1 MDLMDKKI
9 FDYNVDDTFDL
20 FLLIKNADVRVAKNG
35 KKFIAFTFQDTSGQI
50 DGKYWDASDPD
61 IEAFTAGNVV
71 KVSGKREIYQ
81 GNPQVKLF
89 KIRLTNTGEPSTPE
103 HFIESAPERKEDIAE
118 EINQVI
124 FEITN
129 ANMNRVVRH
138 LMSKYQK
145 EFFQFPAA
153 KKHHHA
159 YMGGLSFHTI
169 SMLRLAKFI
178 ANQYPEI
185 NKPLLYSGV
194 ILHDLGKVMELSGAL
209 STEYTLEGNLVGHI
223 VIVDEEIIKACA
235 ALKIDDKSED
245 IILLKHMILAHHGQL
260 DYGSPVRPRVRE
272 AEILHQIDNIDA
284 SINMMNSALQRT
296 EPGTFTERIFGM
308 DNRTFYNPNVP
319 KVTNE
324 EQMELLD

>member
-1 MDLMDKKI
+1 MDKKI

-20 FLLIKNADVRVAKNG
+20 FLLVKNADVRVAKNG
-35 KKFIAFTFQDTSGQI
+35 KKFIAFTFQDVSGQI
-50 DGKYWDASDPD
+50 DGKYWDASDSD
-61 IEAFTAGNVV
+61 IEAFLAGKVV
-71 KVSGKREIYQ
+71 RVSGKRELYQ

-89 KIRLTNTGEPSTPE
+89 KIRLANDNEPNSPE
-103 HFIESAPERKEDIAE
+103 LFMERAPIKKEEIAE
-118 EINQVI
+118 EINQTI

-138 LMSKYQK
+138 LMTKYQK

-159 YMGGLSFHTI
+159 YMGGLSYHTI

-178 ANQYPEI
+178 AEQYPEI

-194 ILHDLGKVMELSGAL
+194 ILHDLGKVMELSGAM
-209 STEYTLEGNLVGHI
+209 STEYTLEGNLIGHI
-223 VIVDEEIIKACA
+223 VIVDEEITKACL
-235 ALKIDDKSED
+235 ALKIDDKAED

-260 DYGSPVRPRVRE
+260 EYGSPVRPRLRE
-272 AEILHQIDNIDA
+272 AEVLHQIDNIDA
-284 SINMMNSALQRT
+284 SINMLNVALNRT

-308 DNRTFYNPNVP
+308 DNRAFYKPNMT
-319 KVTNE
+319 KVTSE
-324 EQMELLD
+324 EQLELLE

>member
-1 MDLMDKKI
+1 MDKKI

-20 FLLIKNADVRVAKNG
+20 FLLVKNADVRVAKNG
-35 KKFIAFTFQDTSGQI
+35 KKFIAFTFQDVSGQI
-50 DGKYWDASDPD
+50 DGKYWDASDSD
-61 IEAFTAGNVV
+61 IEAFLAGKVV
-71 KVSGKREIYQ
+71 RVSGKRELYQ

-89 KIRLTNTGEPSTPE
+89 KIRLANDNEPNSPE
-103 HFIESAPERKEDIAE
+103 LFMERAPIKKEEIVE
-118 EINQVI
+118 EINQTI

-138 LMSKYQK
+138 LMTKYQK

-159 YMGGLSFHTI
+159 YMGGLSYHTI

-178 ANQYPEI
+178 AEQYPEI

-194 ILHDLGKVMELSGAL
+194 ILHDLGKVMELSGAM
-209 STEYTLEGNLVGHI
+209 STEYTLEGNLIGHI
-223 VIVDEEIIKACA
+223 VIVDEEITKACL

-260 DYGSPVRPRVRE
+260 EYGSPVRPRLRE
-272 AEILHQIDNIDA
+272 AEVLHQIDNIDA
-284 SINMMNSALQRT
+284 SINMLNVALNRT

-308 DNRTFYNPNVP
+308 DNRAFYKPNMA
-319 KVTNE
+319 KVTSE
-324 EQMELLD
+324 EQLELLE

>member
-1 MDLMDKKI
+1 MDKKI

-20 FLLIKNADVRVAKNG
+20 FLLVKNADVRVAKNG
-35 KKFIAFTFQDTSGQI
+35 KKFIAFTFQDVSGQI
-50 DGKYWDASDPD
+50 DGKYWDASDSD
-61 IEAFTAGNVV
+61 IEAFLAGKVV
-71 KVSGKREIYQ
+71 RVSGKRELYQ

-89 KIRLTNTGEPSTPE
+89 KIRLANDNEPNSPE
-103 HFIESAPERKEDIAE
+103 LFMERAPIKKEEIVE
-118 EINQVI
+118 EINQTI

-138 LMSKYQK
+138 LMTKYQK

-159 YMGGLSFHTI
+159 YMGGLSYHTI

-178 ANQYPEI
+178 AEQYPEI

-194 ILHDLGKVMELSGAL
+194 ILHDLGKVKELSGAM
-209 STEYTLEGNLVGHI
+209 STEYTLEGNLIGHI
-223 VIVDEEIIKACA
+223 VIVDEEITKACL

-260 DYGSPVRPRVRE
+260 EYGSPVRPRLRE
-272 AEILHQIDNIDA
+272 AEVLHQIDNIDA
-284 SINMMNSALQRT
+284 SINMLNVALNRT

-308 DNRTFYNPNVP
+308 DNRAFYKPNMT
-319 KVTNE
+319 KVTSE
-324 EQMELLD
+324 EQLELLE

>member
-1 MDLMDKKI
+1 MDKKI

-20 FLLIKNADVRVAKNG
+20 FLLVKNADVRVAKNG
-35 KKFIAFTFQDTSGQI
+35 KKFIAFTFQDVSGQI
-50 DGKYWDASDPD
+50 DGKYWDASDSD
-61 IEAFTAGNVV
+61 IEAFLAGKVV
-71 KVSGKREIYQ
+71 RVSGKRELYQ
-81 GNPQVKLF
+81 GNPQIKLF
-89 KIRLTNTGEPSTPE
+89 KIRLANDNEPNSPE
-103 HFIESAPERKEDIAE
+103 LFMERAPIKKEEIVE
-118 EINQVI
+118 EINQTI

-138 LMSKYQK
+138 LMTKYQK

-159 YMGGLSFHTI
+159 YMGGLSYHTI

-178 ANQYPEI
+178 AEQYPEI

-194 ILHDLGKVMELSGAL
+194 ILHDLGKVMELSGAM
-209 STEYTLEGNLVGHI
+209 STEYTLEGNLIGHI
-223 VIVDEEIIKACA
+223 VIVDEEITKACL

-260 DYGSPVRPRVRE
+260 EYGSPVRPRLRE
-272 AEILHQIDNIDA
+272 AEVLHQIDNIDA
-284 SINMMNSALQRT
+284 SINMLNVALNRT

-308 DNRTFYNPNVP
+308 DNRAFYKPNMP
-319 KVTNE
+319 KATNE
-324 EQMELLD
+324 EQMELLE

>member
-1 MDLMDKKI
+1 MDKKI

-20 FLLIKNADVRVAKNG
+20 FLLVKNADVRVAKNG
-35 KKFIAFTFQDTSGQI
+35 KKFIAFTFQDVSGQI
-50 DGKYWDASDPD
+50 DGKYWDASDSD
-61 IEAFTAGNVV
+61 IEAFLAGKVV
-71 KVSGKREIYQ
+71 RVSGKRELYQ

-89 KIRLTNTGEPSTPE
+89 KIRLANDNEPNSPE
-103 HFIESAPERKEDIAE
+103 LFMERAPIKKEEIVE
-118 EINQVI
+118 EINQTI

-138 LMSKYQK
+138 LMTKYQK

-159 YMGGLSFHTI
+159 YMGGLSYHTI

-178 ANQYPEI
+178 AEQYPEI

-194 ILHDLGKVMELSGAL
+194 ILHDLGKVMELSGAM
-209 STEYTLEGNLVGHI
+209 STEYTLEGNLIGHI
-223 VIVDEEIIKACA
+223 VIVDEEITKACL

-260 DYGSPVRPRVRE
+260 EYGSPVRPRLRE
-272 AEILHQIDNIDA
+272 AEVLHQIDNIDA
-284 SINMMNSALQRT
+284 SINMLNVALNRT

-308 DNRTFYNPNVP
+308 DNRAFYKPNMA
-319 KVTNE
+319 KLTSE
-324 EQMELLD
+324 EQLELLE